1 MNNEPNRARK
11 NRPREKGPSAAP
23 RTDPINT
30 GVIEAVNE
38 NGRIASIQICIRL
51 GPAPAVKMCSC
62 AMRYLLRRY
71 YGCPLAGEQHQ
82 WGMGR
87 AGWVRSLALLCLN
100 TLNLTSGGKK
110 HANYPYRP
118 SRPR

>member
-82 WGMGR
+82 CGMR
-87 AGWVRSLALLCLN
+87 NKRPMRSAECGIKDECGMRN
-100 TLNLTSGGKK
+100 K
-110 HANYPYRP
+110 
-118 SRPR
+118 